1 MIPGLASSKAKESLG
16 RARPAALALALMM
29 ACSPAVAATD
39 TGVATG
45 GTGASASTDSQNL
58 PASFAGG
65 SAGINGPTAGDGP
78 DAGAAG
84 ASPGASGG
92 AATTPENNP
101 TGAGGGGGGANGAS
115 SISASPVSG
124 GSGGA
129 GTGTASGSGGGGGGI
144 GVVAQ
149 NVGGPLTVGATITG
163 GAGGAGGKINGAN
176 GSFGGG
182 GGGGGGDALYLTT
195 TANTTLT
202 VDASLTGGNGGH
214 GGDSGS
220 GGAGTTSGAGGSSSG
235 AGGAAV
241 SGANGS
247 GGGGGGGGGGGLYVG
262 AAAGATTTVINNASI
277 TGGNG
282 GQGGSSLGF
291 PNGNGGNAG
300 GGGTG
305 VNLDGGGI
313 TLINAGTIS
322 GGNGGVGGQVNT
334 HFGTPFGWNGLSGD
348 GGVAVTANGGS
359 TIINSGSI
367 TGGASGD
374 GYRADAINLSGGA
387 NTVVMEA
394 GSQIVGNVVSLSGTS
409 NGGDH
414 LALGGDVDAPG
425 GNVFD
430 ASQLGTQYRGFSD
443 YTKTGT
449 STWTLTGTSA
459 SPSTAWNLAGGTL
472 AIANGASL
480 GSGTLTFSGGTLDV
494 SSSTSLRQSL
504 VASGGAATIQV
515 DNDAT
520 LTLSGVISG
529 AGSVVQRGNGT
540 LSLTGSNTY
549 SGGTDVQSGTLS
561 VASSTALGA
570 SDVSFADGTRWLL
583 AGNGIDIG
591 NRVNLSGH
599 VAVDVAAGTSDSLSG
614 SIEDG
619 HQAGVLTK
627 TGAGTLV
634 LDGVNGYTGGTVVQS
649 GGLGVT
655 SAASLGTGNVSLADG
670 THLALIGNGIDLGN
684 QLLIAGNASVAV
696 DTGTSNSLGGAI
708 DDRSQAGALTKTG
721 GGTLVLHGASGY
733 SGGTTISAGVLQLGN
748 GGTSGSVFGNIIDN
762 ATLALDH
769 SDDLTFGNDVGGSG
783 AVVQRGSGTV
793 TLTGNNSYAGGT
805 VVQSGGLGV
814 TSSASLG
821 TGSVTIADGARLVFD
836 GSGIGLGNQVLMT
849 GNASVDVADGASD
862 TLNGA
867 VGDGAQPGTLTK
879 IGAGT
884 LILNGS
890 NDYTG
895 GTNITLGALE
905 VGDSDHANAS
915 IMGPVSVGADG
926 TLRGHGRIDGDVVS
940 DGVVWPGASIGTL
953 TINGNYTQ
961 RGDGRLI
968 VDVSPTDASQL
979 VVSGKATLG
988 GSLQVVFAPGTYT
1001 SRDIA
1006 LIKAASV
1013 DGTFADVS
1021 YSGAVPTGQ
1030 AVTYDANQVNL
1041 YVALASVAPLDASL
1055 FGNLMRAQN
1064 LAGQQVLDTT
1074 LDVSGQLATCNGGAS
1089 SPDGVTR
1096 DCRSGAWAQYSGGG
1110 ISLSGDERLNSSAF
1124 GVLAGYDIAVGD
1136 AFHIGV
1142 EGGYNRINGSDNQNG
1157 SGHVNSTHGGLYAFA
1172 DAGPLVISGTVDQ
1185 THSRYAFQ
1193 RQSGAGVEASRP
1205 GGSTTSAGV
1214 RVAWPVQA
1222 GNWTI
1227 APSVG
1232 ALYQHQGMD
1241 SFSESTSSTSALAAA
1256 FVLSGTRSHFDSLQP
1271 FARLRLDHGFEAAG
1285 VHYSAAWDLGY
1296 AYAARHDTTPS
1307 VDVITQDGSLFTV
1320 AGQPIGRG
1328 MATVGARISAQ
1339 VGASWS
1345 AYAAYQGQFARHAD
1359 NQALTVGLRKAF

>member
-1 MIPGLASSKAKESLG
+1 
-16 RARPAALALALMM
+16 
-29 ACSPAVAATD
+29 VAA
-39 TGVATG
+39 
-45 GTGASASTDSQNL
+45 
-58 PASFAGG
+58 
-65 SAGINGPTAGDGP
+65 
-78 DAGAAG
+78 
-84 ASPGASGG
+84 
-92 AATTPENNP
+92 
-101 TGAGGGGGGANGAS
+101 
-115 SISASPVSG
+115 
-124 GSGGA
+124 
-129 GTGTASGSGGGGGGI
+129 
-144 GVVAQ
+144 
-149 NVGGPLTVGATITG
+149 
-163 GAGGAGGKINGAN
+163 
-176 GSFGGG
+176 
-182 GGGGGGDALYLTT
+182 
-195 TANTTLT
+195 
-202 VDASLTGGNGGH
+202 
-214 GGDSGS
+214 
-220 GGAGTTSGAGGSSSG
+220 
-235 AGGAAV
+235 AAV
-241 SGANGS
+241 
-247 GGGGGGGGGGGLYVG
+247 GGLYVG
-262 AAAGATTTVINNASI
+262 AAAGVTTTVINNASI

-300 GGGTG
+300 GGGVG
-305 VNLDGGGI
+305 VNLDGNGI

-334 HFGTPFGWNGLSGD
+334 QFGTPFGVNGLSGD

-359 TIINSGSI
+359 TIINSGTI
-367 TGGASGD
+367 TGGASGY
-374 GYRADAINLSGGA
+374 GYRADAIDLSGGA
-387 NTVVMEA
+387 NTVVIEA
-394 GSQIVGNVVSLSGTS
+394 GSQIVGNVVSSSGNS

-414 LALGGDVDAPG
+414 LALGGDVDALG

-430 ASQLGTQYRGFSD
+430 ASQLGTQYQGFSG

-459 SPSTAWNLAGGTL
+459 SPSTAWNLAEGTL
-472 AIANGASL
+472 AIASGASL

-494 SSSTSLRQSL
+494 TGSTSLGQSL
-504 VASGGAATIQV
+504 VASGGPANILL
-515 DNDAT
+515 DNNAT
-520 LTLSGVISG
+520 LTLGGVISG
-529 AGSVVQRGNGT
+529 TGSVVQRGNGT

-549 SGGTDVQSGTLS
+549 TGGTDVQSGSLS
-561 VASSTALGA
+561 VGSSTALGA
-570 SDVSFADGTRWLL
+570 GDVSFADGTRWLL

-599 VAVDVAAGTSDSLSG
+599 VAVDVAAGTSDSIGG
-614 SIEDG
+614 SIDDG
-619 HQAGVLTK
+619 HQAGALTK

-634 LDGVNGYTGGTVVQS
+634 LSGVNGYTGETTISAGVLQLGNGGTTGSLAGNIVDDATLALNRSDDLTLTNDISGAGALIQRGSGTVTLAGNNSYAGGTVVQS

-655 SAASLGTGNVSLADG
+655 SAASLGSGNVSLADG
-670 THLALIGNGIDLGN
+670 ARLALIGNGIDLGN
-684 QLLIAGNASVAV
+684 QVVIAGNAAVAV
-696 DTGTSNSLGGAI
+696 DTGTSSSLGGAI
-708 DDRSQAGALTKTG
+708 DDGSQAGALTKTG

-748 GGTSGSVFGNIIDN
+748 GGTSGSVVGNIIDN

-769 SDDLTFGNDVGGSG
+769 SDDLTFGNDIGGSG

-849 GNASVDVADGASD
+849 GNASVDVAAGASD

-867 VGDGAQPGTLTK
+867 IGDGAQAGTLTK
-879 IGAGT
+879 TGAGT

-895 GTNITLGALE
+895 GTNIALGTLE
-905 VGDSDHANAS
+905 VGDSDHPNAS
-915 IMGPVSVGADG
+915 IAGPVSVGADG

-1041 YVALASVAPLDASL
+1041 YLALASVAPLDASL

-1074 LDVSGQLATCNGGAS
+1074 LDVSGQLATCNGAAS
-1089 SPDGVTR
+1089 SADGPAR

-1142 EGGYNRINGSDNQNG
+1142 EGGYNRINGSDNPGG

-1172 DAGPLVISGTVDQ
+1172 NAGPLVISGSVDQ

-1227 APSVG
+1227 APSIG
-1232 ALYQHQGMD
+1232 ALYQHQSMD

-1256 FVLSGTRSHFDSLQP
+1256 FLVDGTRSHFDSLQP
-1271 FARLRLDHGFEAAG
+1271 FARLRLGHDFEAAG

-1320 AGQPIGRG
+1320 AGQPIGKG

-1359 NQALTVGLRKAF
+1359 NQALTLGLRKAF